1 MEKTPEGRL
10 LGAEGF
16 QAFIRVMVAWPHPYV
31 KGHDGLT
38 PRSVDFAVSYT

>member
-1 MEKTPEGRL
+1 MEKNPEGSL

-16 QAFIRVMVAWPHPYV
+16 QAFIRVMAARPHPYV
-31 KGHDGLT
+31 KGHNGLT